1 MSSGRIFKTMS
12 AVVSVRWVTLQEL
25 RGPRAEPC
33 GMQFSK
39 SHNIKHARKVLLLKL
54 PQKVGELK

>member
-1 MSSGRIFKTMS
+1 MS

-39 SHNIKHARKVLLLKL
+39 SHHIKHARKVLLLKL